1 MKDES
6 KPETVSK
13 SFHKIDKVVSP
24 VFSQITEPGLG
35 QSSAFDPSKLLYSN
49 DQLHP
54 GQTTNLQSSGK
65 CQ

>member
-13 SFHKIDKVVSP
+13 SFHKIDKVVL
-24 VFSQITEPGLG
+24 FSQITEPGLG
-35 QSSAFDPSKLLYSN
+35 QSSAFDPSRFLYSK
-49 DQLHP
+49 DQLYS

-65 CQ
+65 CK